1 MAFSLPLSLP
11 SPSSLWPWHCWLP
24 SWPGIQAAGYRRQ
37 RCWTPEMTDGLLWG
51 EAAKNTPLKRHT
63 QKYKMVIYWMVE
75 KTNHKITCCK
85 IKCWYKLQPRIYHRL
100 TWGLQRFF
108 PLRIRLSVDVTRDMV
123 KGEKKVVLFMKLSR
137 KLNLHLETQ

>member
-1 MAFSLPLSLP
+1 
-11 SPSSLWPWHCWLP
+11 
-24 SWPGIQAAGYRRQ
+24 
-37 RCWTPEMTDGLLWG
+37 
-51 EAAKNTPLKRHT
+51 
-63 QKYKMVIYWMVE
+63 MVE

-85 IKCWYKLQPRIYHRL
+85 IKCWTKLQPRIYHRL